1 MQKGWSCTKQLEM
14 RLTRYRG
21 HARLACAS
29 GRALVSCIIVTTYYN
44 GCSRFAGADGLIDG

>member
-44 GCSRFAGADGLIDG
+44 ECSRFSGADGLIYG